1 MKTIPLIIAASCAF
15 LGSQAHAD
23 TFTVDPE
30 HTMVQSSV
38 ERLGYSQ
45 TLGFFRETSGEISFD
60 ETAPQAAQVNVTIPV
75 ASLDTNLAGR
85 DAWIKSEDM
94 LNGAAHPEISF
105 VSTGIEVT
113 GENTELLTGDLT
125 MNGMTNALTLDVMF
139 NRRGPNPLSQ
149 VDTVGFSA
157 TGTLMRSE
165 YGVAAFLGPLG
176 DEITIEIQLEALIP
190 AG

>member
-1 MKTIPLIIAASCAF
+1 M
-15 LGSQAHAD
+15 
-23 TFTVDPE
+23 
-30 HTMVQSSV
+30 
-38 ERLGYSQ
+38 
-45 TLGFFRETSGEISFD
+45 
-60 ETAPQAAQVNVTIPV
+60 NVTIPM

-113 GENTELLTGDLT
+113 GKNTGLLTGDFT
-125 MNGMTNALTLDVMF
+125 MNGMTNPLTLDVMF

-176 DEITIEIQLEALIP
+176 DEITIEIQLEALIL